1 MQIDITLEQALQR
14 ATAPLRRKMQHSVE
28 LLRKAERL
36 AMHYDPQDGYF
47 LAFSGGKDS
56 QALYHMAQLAG
67 VRFQA
72 HMNLTS
78 VDPPEVIRFV
88 RQQYPDVQMTKPK
101 DSIYNIA
108 VQRQILPTMRVRWCC
123 AEYKETAG
131 AGRVTLI
138 GIRHQE
144 SSRRAKRN
152 EVEISSRKFSGDL
165 DGLDEYRAE
174 LKAKREKKR
183 SQQQDGVNITNAT
196 DEQTVG
202 CIHGKESLLISPII
216 DWTERDVWEF
226 LNDVVRVAHCE
237 LYDQGW
243 HRIGCINCPMA
254 SAKQKQ
260 IENER
265 WPHVKRNWIK
275 AIMRIRAGGISE
287 QTYLRNGGAE
297 TSIRRTF
304 GEPKAHSEQC
314 SGGGRNQQP
323 VCRGLHLVEHP
334 SQPRANAQPGTA
346 TAEGFAEQPAPT
358 SEYQGS
364 GCSKSGTGILP
375 PPKQGEQYFGTSN
388 PQYYITSQQ
397 MRHFPNPSDKNQHRP
412 VGGFSDGS
420 SSVGLTE
427 EQEREIAENIYDWWI
442 SGKGYKKWYAEKFL
456 QQKLDFE

>member
-1 MQIDITLEQALQR
+1 MQIDVTLEQALQR

-88 RQQYPDVQMTKPK
+88 RRQYPDVQMTKPK

-152 EVEISSRKFSGDL
+152 EVEISSRKFSGTL

-265 WPHVKRNWIK
+265 WPHVRRNWIK
-275 AIMRIRAGGISE
+275 AIMRIRAGGGISE
-287 QTYLRNGGAE
+287 QTYLRNGGGAE
-297 TSIRRTF
+297 TPIRRTF
-304 GEPKAHSEQC
+304 GEPKAHPEQC
-314 SGGGRNQQP
+314 SGGAETSSPFAEGYIWWNIPASLVPMPNREQRLRKDSRSSPPRLPNTKAVDAGRAELESYPPQAGRAILRDRQSAILHHPNADAALPKSIGQESTP
-323 VCRGLHLVEHP
+323 ACGRVFGWLLVCRLDRGARTRNSREHLRLVDKRQGLQAVV
-334 SQPRANAQPGTA
+334 
-346 TAEGFAEQPAPT
+346 
-358 SEYQGS
+358 
-364 GCSKSGTGILP
+364 C
-375 PPKQGEQYFGTSN
+375 
-388 PQYYITSQQ
+388 
-397 MRHFPNPSDKNQHRP
+397 
-412 VGGFSDGS
+412 
-420 SSVGLTE
+420 
-427 EQEREIAENIYDWWI
+427 REIPSAET
-442 SGKGYKKWYAEKFL
+442 GF
-456 QQKLDFE
+456 

>member
-67 VRFQA
+67 IRFQA

-88 RQQYPDVQMTKPK
+88 RRQYPDVQMTKPK

-152 EVEISSRKFSGDL
+152 EVEISSRKFSGTL

-265 WPHVKRNWIK
+265 WPHVRRNWIK
-275 AIMRIRAGGISE
+275 AIMRIRAGGGISE
-287 QTYLRNGGAE
+287 QTYLQNGGGRNSYQKDIWRAE
-297 TSIRRTF
+297 S
-304 GEPKAHSEQC
+304 P
-314 SGGGRNQQP
+314 SGAVLGGRNQQP

-334 SQPRANAQPGTA
+334 SQPRANAQPRTA
-346 TAEGFAEQPAPT
+346 TAEGFSEQPAPT

-364 GCSKSGTGILP
+364 GCRKSGTGILP
-375 PPKQGEQYFGTSN
+375 PPSRESNTSGQTIRN
-388 PQYYITSQQ
+388 TTSPECRCSTSQVH
-397 MRHFPNPSDKNQHRP
+397 RTRTNTGLWAGFPMAPRLS
-412 VGGFSDGS
+412 
-420 SSVGLTE
+420 
-427 EQEREIAENIYDWWI
+427 A
-442 SGKGYKKWYAEKFL
+442 
-456 QQKLDFE
+456 